1 MIVFSIVCNFCGEQ
15 VVIPESCAEDDYAW
29 RKDKTGS
36 PKSPS
41 FGLSFDVRLDSIKS
55 YEWYRNRKKNDAD
68 VNNLTFCS
76 KDCIVEYIKKNVND
90 EGFIKK

>member
-15 VVIPESCAEDDYAW
+15 IEIPDTCPEDDFSW

-36 PKSPS
+36 PKSPT

-55 YEWYRNRKKNDAD
+55 YEWYRNRKKNVDD

-76 KDCIVEYIKKNVND
+76 KDCIVEYIKKNVTD
-90 EGFIKK
+90 EGFAKK